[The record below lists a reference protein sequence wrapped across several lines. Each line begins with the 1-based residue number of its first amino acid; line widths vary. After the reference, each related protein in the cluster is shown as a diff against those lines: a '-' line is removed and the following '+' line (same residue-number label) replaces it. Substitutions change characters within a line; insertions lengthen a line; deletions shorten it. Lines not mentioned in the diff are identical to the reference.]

1 MVAGRRPRYPMGTRA
16 HRSRTTIRSVTI
28 TVPTSAQI
36 ASTLEGAARFIAAV
50 LVAVYVA
57 GATLRDWV
65 AGAADFARRLTA
77 QPLQTLLDLV
87 PTVEPQPDLL
97 TVLGA
102 TILEPEALELEIA
115 AYDAAQPA
123 KPARKTVARR
133 KPAKATKV
141 AVAA

>member
-1 MVAGRRPRYPMGTRA
+1 M
-16 HRSRTTIRSVTI
+16 TI
-28 TVPTSAQI
+28 TVPTTNQI
-36 ASTLEGAARFIAAV
+36 AAGLEAAARTIAAV

-65 AGAADFARRLTA
+65 AGVATFSQKLTD

-87 PTVEPQPDLL
+87 PTVEPQPELL

-102 TILEPEALELEIA
+102 TILEGDALQAEIA

-133 KPAKATKV
+133 KPATAPKA
-141 AVAA
+141 AMAA

>member
-1 MVAGRRPRYPMGTRA
+1 MT
-16 HRSRTTIRSVTI
+16 SIN
-28 TVPTSAQI
+28 VPTSAQI
-36 ASTLEGAARFIAAV
+36 ADSLEGSARFIAAV

-65 AGAADFARRLTA
+65 AGVATFSQKLTA

-87 PTVEPQPDLL
+87 PTVEPQPELL

-115 AYDAAQPA
+115 AYDEAA
-123 KPARKTVARR
+123 KPARKRPVARR
-133 KPAKATKV
+133 KPAKA
-141 AVAA
+141 VAA